1 MSISKIQSTIASA
14 LSNAP
19 QSIAKRRAL
28 ATGAADVSAAAPR
41 QRADTVVLSRQ
52 AIAQSRA
59 EFLSKAQLQK
69 TAAIKDQAA
78 KVESLRNDAAA
89 STSAS
94 TSRVTTDRAA
104 QVPAAPVATTASA
117 PTTSP
122 AAPAAPAASARPDV
136 STTDAAPIE
145 TPATTQPVPASGAGP
160 INLSTIDLIGQLFG
174 KSAGDEGFS
183 SDADIDGN
191 GVINF
196 ADQTAALANWGQT
209 RQTTTPPQPRVY
221 DQSVIDAIQASFGA
235 RVGDENYSL
244 DADADGNGVVNFTDQ
259 TYVRANWGLARD

>member
-1 MSISKIQSTIASA
+1 MSTSKIQSTIASA
-14 LSNAP
+14 LSNLP
-19 QSIAKRRAL
+19 QSLAKRRAF
-28 ATGAADVSAAAPR
+28 ATGDAAATSATSR
-41 QRADTVVLSRQ
+41 QRADTVVLSRE

-59 EFLSKAQLQK
+59 EFFSKAQAQKVAALQ
-69 TAAIKDQAA
+69 DQAA

-104 QVPAAPVATTASA
+104 Q
-117 PTTSP
+117 SP
-122 AAPAAPAASARPDV
+122 AAPAVTAASATTTSPTAAAASAQPDV
-136 STTDAAPIE
+136 STTDAAPLE

-160 INLSTIDLIGQLFG
+160 ITQSTIDLIGQLFG

-183 SDADIDGN
+183 SDADVDGN

-221 DQSVIDAIQASFGA
+221 DQSVVDAIQASFGA

-259 TYVRANWGLARD
+259 TYVLSNWGRARD